1 MVSVQS
7 SPVHMVGW
15 AHSRFGKFDQLDSE
29 VLIADA
35 VRDALAD
42 AGLAAE
48 QVDAVVVGTFNGGFV
63 KQDFPSSLAMN
74 AQPGLRF
81 KPALRVENACATGS
95 AAIYTG
101 MQAIRSGDADVVLVV
116 GYERMNGLPT
126 SEVGDVLLKCAYVKE
141 ETSSTGFAGVF
152 AGIAQKYF
160 DAYGDASDALARI
173 AAKNHHNA
181 MANPY
186 AHVRRDLGFEFCNTV
201 SDKNPIV
208 AGPLRRTD
216 CSMVTDGAAALVLCS
231 DKVLKGGGF
240 RRAVQFRGAKQ
251 VNDYLPVSR
260 RDILRLE
267 GAQQAWQRAL
277 AEAGCTLDDLS
288 LVETHDCF
296 TIAELLEVEAMGLAA
311 PGQGAA
317 IIREGQTERGGR
329 LPINLSGGLKAKGH
343 PIGATGVSQHV
354 LAAMQLVGEAG
365 EMQLAGAKLA
375 GVFNMGGV
383 AVANYASILERSA

>member
-1 MVSVQS
+1 MVSAHS
-7 SPVHMVGW
+7 SPVHIVGW
-15 AHSRFGKFDQLDSE
+15 AHSKFGKFDQLDSE

-35 VRDALAD
+35 VRDALMD
-42 AGLAAE
+42 ARLAAE
-48 QVDAVVVGTFNGGFV
+48 QVDAVIVGTFNGGFV
-63 KQDFPSSLAMN
+63 TQDFPSSLAMN

-95 AAIYTG
+95 AAIYAG

-181 MANPY
+181 VANPY

-231 DKVLKGGGF
+231 DKALKGGSF
-240 RRAVQFRGAKQ
+240 RRAVQFRAAKQ

-277 AEAGCTLDDLS
+277 SQAGCTLDDLS

-317 IIREGQTERGGR
+317 IVREGQTERGGR

-383 AVANYASILERSA
+383 AVANYASILERSV

>member
-7 SPVHMVGW
+7 SPVHIVGW
-15 AHSRFGKFDQLDSE
+15 AHSKFGKFDQLDSE

-81 KPALRVENACATGS
+81 KPAMRVENACATGS
-95 AAIYTG
+95 AAIYAG
-101 MQAIRSGDADVVLVV
+101 LQAIRAGDADVVLVV

-141 ETSSTGFAGVF
+141 ETSSAGFAGVF

-160 DAYGDASDALARI
+160 EAHGDASDALARI
-173 AAKNHHNA
+173 AAKNHLNA

-201 SDKNPIV
+201 SDKNPLV

-231 DKVLKGGGF
+231 QQALKKGAF
-240 RRAVQFRGAKQ
+240 RRAVQFRAAQQ

-267 GAQQAWQRAL
+267 GAQQAWQRAFTQ
-277 AEAGCTLDDLS
+277 AGCALDDLS

-354 LAAMQLVGEAG
+354 LAAMQLV
-365 EMQLAGAKLA
+365 
-375 GVFNMGGV
+375 
-383 AVANYASILERSA
+383 ERGK

>member
-1 MVSVQS
+1 MNTTAK
-7 SPVHMVGW
+7 PAVHIVGW
-15 AHSRFGKFDQLDSE
+15 SHSKFGKYDQLDPE
-29 VLIADA
+29 TLIADA
-35 VRDALAD
+35 VRGALAD
-42 AGLAAE
+42 AGLSAE

-63 KQDFPSSLAMN
+63 SQDFPSSLALN
-74 AQPGLRF
+74 AEPGLRF
-81 KPALRVENACATGS
+81 KPSLRVENACATGS
-95 AAIYTG
+95 AAIYSG
-101 MQAIRSGDADVVLVV
+101 MQAIRAGEADVVLVV

-126 SEVGDVLLKCAYVKE
+126 AQVGDVLLKCAYVKE
-141 ETSSTGFAGVF
+141 ESSSTGFAGVF

-160 DAYGDASDALARI
+160 DAYGDASDALAHI
-173 AAKNHHNA
+173 SAKNHLNA

-186 AHVRRDLGFEFCNTV
+186 AHVQRDLGFDFCNTV
-201 SDKNPIV
+201 SEKNPIV

-216 CSMVTDGAAALVLCS
+216 CSLISDGAAALILCS
-231 DKVLKGGGF
+231 EPALARGNFK
-240 RRAVQFRGAKQ
+240 RAVKFRAAQ
-251 VNDYLPVSR
+251 SANDYLPVSR

-267 GAQQAWQRAL
+267 GAQHAWQRAF

-296 TIAELLEVEAMGLAA
+296 TIAELLEVEAMGLAK
-311 PGQGAA
+311 PGQGPAVV
-317 IIREGQTERGGR
+317 REGQTLRGGR

-354 LAAMQLVGEAG
+354 LAAMQLVEEAG
-365 EMQLAGAKLA
+365 AMQLAGAQLA